1 MCFDLAPFS
10 SDAPVSPPS
19 NGRRD
24 ERCSHEDYMDMM
36 PPEHHMDLRDIAHV
50 PTSVSDEDEDW
61 SDMSVSSH
69 VEMPVL
75 TLDSEVV
82 VVRER
87 SVEVWG
93 LPLTVCNSRFR
104 SGASDGIL
112 SSEGMKWL
120 CLLSSADVRT
130 GEVGALLMDVDIQS
144 LDHWRG
150 TTACVPLLWLPLF
163 DGFVPC
169 YKIIDSRLGRMAGR
183 DWDDTWGL
191 PNNSLGSRV
200 DMRPYYAL

>member
-1 MCFDLAPFS
+1 
-10 SDAPVSPPS
+10 
-19 NGRRD
+19 
-24 ERCSHEDYMDMM
+24 
-36 PPEHHMDLRDIAHV
+36 
-50 PTSVSDEDEDW
+50 
-61 SDMSVSSH
+61 MSLSSH

-75 TLDSEVV
+75 TSDSEVV

-93 LPLTVCNSRFR
+93 LPLTVCNLQFR

-130 GEVGALLMDVDIQS
+130 GEVGALSMDVDSQS

-150 TTACVPLLWLPLF
+150 TTACVPLL
-163 DGFVPC
+163 
-169 YKIIDSRLGRMAGR
+169 
-183 DWDDTWGL
+183 
-191 PNNSLGSRV
+191 
-200 DMRPYYAL
+200 